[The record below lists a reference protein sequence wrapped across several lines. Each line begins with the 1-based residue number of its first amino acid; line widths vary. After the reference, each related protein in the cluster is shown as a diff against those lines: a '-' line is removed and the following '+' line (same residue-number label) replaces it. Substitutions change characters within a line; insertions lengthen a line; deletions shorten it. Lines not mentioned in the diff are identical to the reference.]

1 VSERSLWP
9 SLPLAGQ
16 VYPALPCR
24 RFRQASDRARLDSRN
39 QTRRLPDAGPQRRR
53 PGTSF
58 YTSRF
63 RLDRTLSAYR
73 VASLKFKATSL
84 SMDGEMVC
92 VDDNGLADFAKL
104 HSRCFDDEAIF
115 HAFDLMELAGEDL
128 KPLPLIERQTRLRK
142 LIHRPTGIHTST
154 MTPMAVPISSA
165 PPASTVSKASSQSAL
180 EAATSPARS
189 AASHGAKTKISWHQA
204 TGASVTG
211 WKDNRNDLEAL
222 RFESAILWSVA
233 DG

>member
-1 VSERSLWP
+1 MAVLTSCRP
-9 SLPLAGQ
+9 SLSS
-16 VYPALPCR
+16 PALPSIPTS
-24 RFRQASDRARLDSRN
+24 F
-39 QTRRLPDAGPQRRR
+39 R
-53 PGTSF
+53 PGQAGFTKSN
-58 YTSRF
+58 TTATGCRSV
-63 RLDRTLSAYR
+63 RTATEYVFLHVAVSTGPNVSAHR
-73 VASLKFKATSL
+73 AASLKFKATSF

-189 AASHGAKTKISWHQA
+189 AASHGA
-204 TGASVTG
+204 
-211 WKDNRNDLEAL
+211 RL
-222 RFESAILWSVA
+222 R
-233 DG
+233 